1 MPKKIYLKMNRNY
14 LKHFLA
20 ILLFFL
26 MFRAIEM
33 SNDLL
38 TAIILGILG
47 ISVLTN
53 SNHEQGR

>member
-1 MPKKIYLKMNRNY
+1 MNRNY

-20 ILLFFL
+20 FILFFL
-26 MFRAIEM
+26 MFRALHM

-47 ISVLTN
+47 ISVLFN
-53 SNHEQGR
+53 DNHEQRK

>member
-1 MPKKIYLKMNRNY
+1 MNRNY

-26 MFRAIEM
+26 MFKAIEM

-38 TAIILGILG
+38 TAIILGILA

-53 SNHEQGR
+53 NDHEQGR

>member
-1 MPKKIYLKMNRNY
+1 MYRRYLR
-14 LKHFLA
+14 HFLA

-26 MFRAIEM
+26 MFRAIEL

-38 TAIILGILG
+38 TAIILGVLA

-53 SNHEQGR
+53 KDHEQGR

>member
-1 MPKKIYLKMNRNY
+1 MKRKYIR
-14 LKHFLA
+14 HFLA

-53 SNHEQGR
+53 KDNE